1 MVTSRALVLVIV
13 LMSTFTFPL
22 TITGASVALTDI
34 AKDLDA
40 DLAATQWVVNGYNAC
55 FASFL
60 VFAGSLA
67 DVLGRR
73 RIYVSGLVLFCG
85 GGIACTLAG
94 NIVVLDIV
102 RLVAGTGA
110 AAAVT
115 GGLAILTEAFPG
127 AARARA
133 FGLVG
138 TVLGI
143 GLAFGPSI
151 GGLLVDL
158 LGWRAVFG
166 APAAVAAVV
175 LALTP
180 LLPSSRA
187 TTGRTIDWAGA
198 ALFTGSILLL
208 IFGLVEAG
216 ERGFTH
222 PVVAGS
228 LALAVVLAV
237 VFPVVERRSADPLF
251 DLGLLA
257 NRGFTS
263 LAVAA
268 GVLVT
273 ILVPL
278 LVYLPSYL
286 IEVVGLSPGEAG
298 LWLLMLTMPTVLLP
312 TAGAALARRLP
323 TVWFVAGAV
332 ASSGAGAFL
341 LMTMNS
347 SSGVL
352 GLLAPL
358 VLVGAGTGLTM
369 GLLDGLAIGSVGP
382 EHSGTAAG
390 MFSTARLATE
400 TVAIAVVG
408 AVLASITGGRLSGES
423 YTDAFRII
431 SFALGCVG
439 LLGTVC
445 VAVLS
450 PRRVANF
457 AMKGH

>member
-1 MVTSRALVLVIV
+1 MTKRALVLVVV
-13 LMSTFTFPL
+13 LLSTFTFPL

-34 AKDLDA
+34 ADDLDA
-40 DLAATQWVVNGYNAC
+40 GLAATQWVVNGYNAC

-73 RIYVSGLVLFCG
+73 RIYVAGLTLFAG
-85 GGIACTLAG
+85 GGIACTVAG
-94 NIVVLDIV
+94 NIVVLDLV

-115 GGLAILTEAFPG
+115 GGLAILTETFHG
-127 AARARA
+127 AARTRA

-166 APAAVAAVV
+166 APAAVAGLV

-180 LLPSSRA
+180 LLPDVRG
-187 TTGRTIDWAGA
+187 TTGRRIDWAGA
-198 ALFTGSILLL
+198 ALFTGAIGLL

-216 ERGFTH
+216 ELGFGH
-222 PVVAGS
+222 PLVMG
-228 LALAVVLAV
+228 ALVLTV
-237 VFPVVERRSADPLF
+237 VFAAAFPFVERRRADPLF
-251 DLGLLA
+251 DLALLA

-268 GVLVT
+268 GALVT

-286 IEVVGLSPGEAG
+286 IEVVGLGAGEAG
-298 LWLLMLTMPTVLLP
+298 LWLLMLTAPTVLFP
-312 TAGAALARRLP
+312 AVGAALARRLP
-323 TVWFVAGAV
+323 SSWFVAGAV
-332 ASSGAGAFL
+332 AVSAAGAFL
-341 LMTMNS
+341 LMTMNA

-352 GLLAPL
+352 SLLVPL

-390 MFSTARLATE
+390 MFTTARLATE
-400 TVAIAVVG
+400 TIAIAVAG
-408 AVLASITGGRLSGES
+408 AVLASITGGKLSGES
-423 YTDAFRII
+423 YTDAFRIVC
-431 SFALGCVG
+431 FALGCVG
-439 LLGTVC
+439 VLGTVFA
-445 VAVLS
+445 AVLS
-450 PRRVANF
+450 PRREAVPAL
-457 AMKGH
+457 

>member
-1 MVTSRALVLVIV
+1 MTKRALVLVVV

-34 AKDLDA
+34 ADDLDA
-40 DLAATQWVVNGYNAC
+40 GLAATQWVVNGYNAC

-73 RIYVSGLVLFCG
+73 RIYVAGLALFVG
-85 GGIACTLAG
+85 GGIACTVAG
-94 NIVVLDIV
+94 NIVVLDVV
-102 RLVAGTGA
+102 RLIAGTGA

-115 GGLAILTEAFPG
+115 GGLAILTETFQG
-127 AARARA
+127 AARTRA

-166 APAAVAAVV
+166 APAAVAALV

-180 LLPSSRA
+180 LLPA
-187 TTGRTIDWAGA
+187 VPGTAGRRIDWAGA
-198 ALFTGSILLL
+198 GLFTGAIMLL
-208 IFGLVEAG
+208 IFALVEAG
-216 ERGFTH
+216 ELGFGH
-222 PVVAGS
+222 PLVVGGLL
-228 LALAVVLAV
+228 LAAVLAV
-237 VFPVVERRSADPLF
+237 VFPFVERRRADPLF
-251 DLGLLA
+251 DLALLA

-268 GVLVT
+268 GALVT

-286 IEVVGLSPGEAG
+286 IEVVRLSAGEAG
-298 LWLLMLTMPTVLLP
+298 LWLLMLTAPTVLFP
-312 TAGAALARRLP
+312 AVGAALARRLP
-323 TVWFVAGAV
+323 PSWFVAGAV
-332 ASSGAGAFL
+332 AVSGAGAFL
-341 LMTMNS
+341 LMTMNA

-352 GLLAPL
+352 SLLAPL

-390 MFSTARLATE
+390 MFTTARLATE
-400 TVAIAVVG
+400 TIAIAVVG
-408 AVLASITGGRLSGES
+408 AVLASITGGNLSGES
-423 YTDAFRII
+423 YTDAFRIVC
-431 SFALGCVG
+431 FALGCVG
-439 LLGTVC
+439 VLGTVSA
-445 VAVLS
+445 AVLS
-450 PRRVANF
+450 PRREAVPV
-457 AMKGH
+457 M

>member
-1 MVTSRALVLVIV
+1 MTKRALVLVIV

-22 TITGASVALTDI
+22 TITGASIALTDI
-34 AKDLDA
+34 ANDLGA

-73 RIYVSGLVLFCG
+73 RVYVAGLALFVG
-85 GGIACTLAG
+85 GGIAGTAAG
-94 NIVVLDIV
+94 DIVVLDVV

-115 GGLAILTEAFPG
+115 GGLAILTETFRG
-127 AARARA
+127 AARTRA

-166 APAAVAAVV
+166 APTAVAAVV

-180 LLPSSRA
+180 LLPDVRG
-187 TTGRTIDWAGA
+187 TTGRRIDWAGA
-198 ALFTGSILLL
+198 ALFTGAIMLL

-216 ERGFTH
+216 ELGFGH
-222 PVVAGS
+222 PLIVGS
-228 LALAVVLAV
+228 LALAAVLAV
-237 VFPVVERRSADPLF
+237 VFPVVERRRADPLF
-251 DLGLLA
+251 DLALLA

-268 GVLVT
+268 GALVT

-286 IEVVGLSPGEAG
+286 IGVVGLGAGEAG
-298 LWLLMLTMPTVLLP
+298 LWLLMLTAPTVLFP
-312 TAGAALARRLP
+312 SVGAALARRLP
-323 TVWFVAGAV
+323 TAWFVAGAV
-332 ASSGAGAFL
+332 ATSGAGAFL
-341 LMTMNS
+341 LMTMNA
-347 SSGVL
+347 SSGVFS
-352 GLLAPL
+352 LLAPL

-369 GLLDGLAIGSVGP
+369 GLLDGLAIGSVSP

-390 MFSTARLATE
+390 MFTTARLATE
-400 TVAIAVVG
+400 TIAIAVVG
-408 AVLASITGGRLSGES
+408 AVLASITGGQLSGES
-423 YTDAFRII
+423 YTDAFRIV

-439 LLGTVC
+439 VLGTVC
-445 VAVLS
+445 AAVLS
-450 PRRVANF
+450 PRREAVPAL
-457 AMKGH
+457 

>member
-1 MVTSRALVLVIV
+1 MVVL
-13 LMSTFTFPL
+13 LSTFTFPL

-34 AKDLDA
+34 ADDLDA
-40 DLAATQWVVNGYNAC
+40 GLAATQWVVNGYNAC

-73 RIYVSGLVLFCG
+73 RIYVAGLTLFAG
-85 GGIACTLAG
+85 GGIACTVAG
-94 NIVVLDIV
+94 NIVVLDLV

-115 GGLAILTEAFPG
+115 GGLAILTETFHG
-127 AARARA
+127 AARTRA

-166 APAAVAAVV
+166 APAAVAGLV

-180 LLPSSRA
+180 LLPDVRG
-187 TTGRTIDWAGA
+187 TTGRRIDWAGA
-198 ALFTGSILLL
+198 ALFTGAIGLL

-216 ERGFTH
+216 ELGFGH
-222 PVVAGS
+222 PLVMG
-228 LALAVVLAV
+228 ALVLTV
-237 VFPVVERRSADPLF
+237 VFAAAFPFVERRRADPLF
-251 DLGLLA
+251 DLALLA

-268 GVLVT
+268 GALVT

-286 IEVVGLSPGEAG
+286 IEVVGLGAGEAG
-298 LWLLMLTMPTVLLP
+298 VAADAHRADRPVP
-312 TAGAALARRLP
+312 GRGGRAGAAA
-323 TVWFVAGAV
+323 
-332 ASSGAGAFL
+332 
-341 LMTMNS
+341 
-347 SSGVL
+347 
-352 GLLAPL
+352 
-358 VLVGAGTGLTM
+358 
-369 GLLDGLAIGSVGP
+369 
-382 EHSGTAAG
+382 
-390 MFSTARLATE
+390 
-400 TVAIAVVG
+400 AVVVVRRRRG
-408 AVLASITGGRLSGES
+408 RRERGGRLSADDHERVVGGALVARPARS
-423 YTDAFRII
+423 GRGGHRIDDGFAGRFGNRFRRPGTFRNGGRNVHHRTIGDGNDRDRGCRCR
-431 SFALGCVG
+431 SRVDYRREAL
-439 LLGTVC
+439 
-445 VAVLS
+445 
-450 PRRVANF
+450 R
-457 AMKGH
+457 

>member
-1 MVTSRALVLVIV
+1 MTNRALVLVIV

-34 AKDLDA
+34 ANDLDA
-40 DLAATQWVVNGYNAC
+40 GLAATQWVVNGYNAC

-73 RIYVSGLVLFCG
+73 RIYVAGLALFVG
-85 GGIACTLAG
+85 GGIASTVAG
-94 NIVVLDIV
+94 NIVVLDVV
-102 RLVAGTGA
+102 RLIAGTGA

-115 GGLAILTEAFPG
+115 GGLAILTETFHG
-127 AARARA
+127 AARTRA

-180 LLPSSRA
+180 LLPSVRGTA
-187 TTGRTIDWAGA
+187 GRRIDLPGA
-198 ALFTGSILLL
+198 ALFTGAIMLL

-216 ERGFTH
+216 ELGFGH
-222 PVVAGS
+222 PLVVGG
-228 LALAVVLAV
+228 LVLAVVLAAA
-237 VFPVVERRSADPLF
+237 FPVVERRRADPLF

-268 GVLVT
+268 GALVT

-286 IEVVGLSPGEAG
+286 IEVVGLGAGEAG
-298 LWLLMLTMPTVLLP
+298 LWLLMLTAPTVLFP
-312 TAGAALARRLP
+312 TVGAALARRLP
-323 TVWFVAGAV
+323 TAWFVAGAV
-332 ASSGAGAFL
+332 ATSGAGAFL
-341 LMTMNS
+341 LMTMNAS
-347 SSGVL
+347 AGVL
-352 GLLAPL
+352 SLLAPL

-369 GLLDGLAIGSVGP
+369 GLLDGLAISSVSP

-390 MFSTARLATE
+390 MFTTARLATE
-400 TVAIAVVG
+400 TIAIAVVG
-408 AVLASITGGRLSGES
+408 TVLASITGGRLSGES
-423 YTDAFRII
+423 YTDAFRIVC
-431 SFALGCVG
+431 FALSCVG
-439 LLGTVC
+439 VLGTVC
-445 VAVLS
+445 AAVLS
-450 PRRVANF
+450 PRREAVPAL
-457 AMKGH
+457 